1 MNIQT
6 VTELY
11 IAFRDS
17 LKYRDSSDKKSR
29 IKHTIR
35 EFAQFVGVSKETG
48 LITEEDCTSF
58 LNRRNTT
65 VTNAWKKDHCAIK
78 KLFEWA
84 CLRGYTPINPIPKQ
98 LPVFPDAHPAYIYS
112 NDELRRLFD
121 ASLTYMKAES
131 LVTDPRCIR
140 FILMTTYAMG
150 LRIRETLAIRFKH
163 IDRKQQIIHIE
174 DSKFFKSRY
183 VTYNHQVAKLINEIF
198 EWRKSDSYSM
208 EPDDYV
214 FVSKLGKPVNLVTL
228 HCIFSK
234 IRKKAN
240 LYFPELKRFQPRIH
254 DLRHSF
260 ATNVLK
266 SWYKE
271 GKDVQSLLPKLSIYL
286 GHSNVSQ
293 TSVYPSMI
301 PEILEKANEL
311 FYIYKN
317 QDNENLAN
325 NKD

>member
-35 EFAQFVGVSKETG
+35 EFAKFVGVSKETE

-65 VTNAWKKDHCAIK
+65 VTTAWKKDHCAIK

-84 CLRGYTPINPIPKQ
+84 CLRGYTPINPVPKQ

-112 NDELRRLFD
+112 NDELKRLFD

-140 FILMTTYAMG
+140 FILMTTYAI
-150 LRIRETLAIRFKH
+150 LKIVN
-163 IDRKQQIIHIE
+163 
-174 DSKFFKSRY
+174 SS
-183 VTYNHQVAKLINEIF
+183 N
-198 EWRKSDSYSM
+198 
-208 EPDDYV
+208 PD
-214 FVSKLGKPVNLVTL
+214 
-228 HCIFSK
+228 
-234 IRKKAN
+234 
-240 LYFPELKRFQPRIH
+240 
-254 DLRHSF
+254 
-260 ATNVLK
+260 
-266 SWYKE
+266 
-271 GKDVQSLLPKLSIYL
+271 
-286 GHSNVSQ
+286 
-293 TSVYPSMI
+293 M
-301 PEILEKANEL
+301 
-311 FYIYKN
+311 
-317 QDNENLAN
+317 
-325 NKD
+325 